1 MFGLC
6 LVYWFAGLFCW
17 FLFLVP
23 EQTAKDKRKNKET
36 KRWAAKIGVEKNLC
50 ITCQGTIKS
59 FND

>member
-1 MFGLC
+1 MLGI
-6 LVYWFAGLFCW
+6 LVCW
-17 FLFLVP
+17 FMFLVP